1 MAVSFFFI
9 EICCFFFKKYII
21 FVKLKIIKMK
31 LKTSYLGLEI
41 KSPIIVSSSTL
52 TGSVES
58 IKHCAEAGA
67 GAVILK
73 SIFEEQI
80 LSEIRREERY
90 TDNEIYDLYPEA
102 QEYLNTFM
110 RGTEIEIYEKLVR
123 ESKKNV
129 DIPIIASVN
138 CSTDGEWT
146 SIARELQDAGADAI
160 ELNIAISA
168 FDRDLDPRKIEEE
181 YVKILKDVE
190 KNINIP
196 VSVKLGD
203 HFTNISR
210 MAFSLTKAGA
220 KGLVLFNRFYN
231 PDINIEKMKAVPG
244 NSISAPEENHNTLRW
259 ISLLSSQGL
268 PCELSASRG
277 VYTGEDVV
285 KQILAGAKTVQVCS
299 TLYRN
304 GIDYIKQMNADV
316 EAWME
321 RHNFDNVE
329 SFRGIVNKKEDIKVV
344 ERLQYLRRNYDL
356 H

>member
-1 MAVSFFFI
+1 
-9 EICCFFFKKYII
+9 
-21 FVKLKIIKMK
+21 MK
-31 LKTSYLGLEI
+31 LRTTYLGLEL

-52 TGSVES
+52 TGNVES
-58 IKHCAEAGA
+58 IKKCADAGA

-80 LSEIRREERY
+80 SSEIKREEGY
-90 TDNEIYDLYPEA
+90 SEEDIYDAYPEA

-110 RGTEIEIYEKLVR
+110 RGSEIEIYEKLIR
-123 ESKKNV
+123 ESKKVV
-129 DIPIIASVN
+129 DIPIIASIN
-138 CSTDGEWT
+138 CSDKGEWIR
-146 SIARELQDAGADAI
+146 IAKELQDAGADAL
-160 ELNIAISA
+160 ELNIAIAA

-181 YVKILKDVE
+181 YISILKEVE

-210 MAFSLTKAGA
+210 LAFNLTKAGA

-231 PDINIEKMKAVPG
+231 PDINIEKMKVVTG

-259 ISLLSSQGL
+259 ISLLSSQEI

-277 VYTGEDVV
+277 VYTGEDVI
-285 KQILAGAKTVQVCS
+285 KQILAGAQTVQVCS

-304 GIDYIKQMNADV
+304 GTEYVKQMNADI
-316 EAWME
+316 EAWMD
-321 RHNFDNVE
+321 RHNFDNVKD
-329 SFRGIVNKKEDIKVV
+329 FRGIANKKEDIRVV
-344 ERLQYLRRNYDL
+344 ERLQYLRRNYDI

>member
-1 MAVSFFFI
+1 
-9 EICCFFFKKYII
+9 
-21 FVKLKIIKMK
+21 MK
-31 LKTSYLGLEI
+31 LRTTYLGLEL

-52 TGSVES
+52 TGNVES
-58 IKHCAEAGA
+58 IKKCADAGA

-80 LSEIRREERY
+80 SSEIKREEGY
-90 TDNEIYDLYPEA
+90 SEEDIYDAYPEA

-110 RGTEIEIYEKLVR
+110 RGSEIEIYEKLIR
-123 ESKKNV
+123 ESKKVV
-129 DIPIIASVN
+129 DIPIIASIN
-138 CSTDGEWT
+138 CSDKGEWIR
-146 SIARELQDAGADAI
+146 IAKELQDAGADAL
-160 ELNIAISA
+160 ELNIAIAA
-168 FDRDLDPRKIEEE
+168 FDRDLDPRKIEDE
-181 YVKILKDVE
+181 YISILKEVE

-210 MAFSLTKAGA
+210 LAFNLTKAGA

-231 PDINIEKMKAVPG
+231 PDINIEKMKVVTG

-259 ISLLSSQGL
+259 ISLLSSQEI

-277 VYTGEDVV
+277 VYTGEDVI
-285 KQILAGAKTVQVCS
+285 KQILAGAQTVQVCS

-304 GIDYIKQMNADV
+304 GIEYVKQMNADI
-316 EAWME
+316 EAWMD
-321 RHNFDNVE
+321 RHNFDNVKD
-329 SFRGIVNKKEDIKVV
+329 FRGIANKKEDIKVV
-344 ERLQYLRRNYDL
+344 ERLQYLRRNYDI

>member
-1 MAVSFFFI
+1 M
-9 EICCFFFKKYII
+9 
-21 FVKLKIIKMK
+21 LMK
-31 LKTSYLGLEI
+31 LRTTYLGLEL

-58 IKHCAEAGA
+58 IKKCADAGA

-80 LSEIRREERY
+80 SSEIKREEGY
-90 TDNEIYDLYPEA
+90 SEEDIYDAYPEA

-110 RGTEIEIYEKLVR
+110 RGSEIEIYEKLIR
-123 ESKKNV
+123 ESKKIV
-129 DIPIIASVN
+129 DIPIIASIN
-138 CSTDGEWT
+138 CSDKGEWIR
-146 SIARELQDAGADAI
+146 IAKELQDAGADAL
-160 ELNIAISA
+160 ELNIAIAA

-181 YVKILKDVE
+181 YISILKEVE

-210 MAFSLTKAGA
+210 LAFNLTKAGA

-231 PDINIEKMKAVPG
+231 PDINIEKMKVVTG

-259 ISLLSSQGL
+259 ISLLSSQEI

-277 VYTGEDVV
+277 VYTGEDVI
-285 KQILAGAKTVQVCS
+285 KQILAGAQTVQVCS

-304 GIDYIKQMNADV
+304 GIEYVKQMNADI
-316 EAWME
+316 EAWMD
-321 RHNFDNVE
+321 RHNFNNVKD
-329 SFRGIVNKKEDIKVV
+329 FRGIANKKEDIKVV
-344 ERLQYLRRNYDL
+344 ERLQYLRRNYDI

>member
-1 MAVSFFFI
+1 
-9 EICCFFFKKYII
+9 
-21 FVKLKIIKMK
+21 MK
-31 LKTSYLGLEI
+31 LRTTYLGLEL

-52 TGSVES
+52 TGNVES
-58 IKHCAEAGA
+58 IKKCADAGA

-80 LSEIRREERY
+80 SSEIKREEGY
-90 TDNEIYDLYPEA
+90 SEEDIYDAYPEA

-110 RGTEIEIYEKLVR
+110 RGSEIEIYEKLIR
-123 ESKKNV
+123 ESKKVV
-129 DIPIIASVN
+129 DIPIIASIN
-138 CSTDGEWT
+138 CSDKGEWIR
-146 SIARELQDAGADAI
+146 IAKELQDAGADAL
-160 ELNIAISA
+160 ELNIAIAA

-181 YVKILKDVE
+181 YISILKEVE

-210 MAFSLTKAGA
+210 LAFNLTKAGA

-231 PDINIEKMKAVPG
+231 PDINIEKMKVVTG

-259 ISLLSSQGL
+259 ISLLSSQEI

-277 VYTGEDVV
+277 VYTGEDVI
-285 KQILAGAKTVQVCS
+285 KQILAGAQTVQVCS

-304 GIDYIKQMNADV
+304 GIEYVKQMNTDI
-316 EAWME
+316 EAWMD
-321 RHNFDNVE
+321 RHNFNNVKD
-329 SFRGIVNKKEDIKVV
+329 FRGIANKKEDIKVV
-344 ERLQYLRRNYDL
+344 ERLQYLRRNYDI

>member
-1 MAVSFFFI
+1 M
-9 EICCFFFKKYII
+9 
-21 FVKLKIIKMK
+21 LMK
-31 LKTSYLGLEI
+31 LRTTYLGLEL

-58 IKHCAEAGA
+58 IKKCADAGA

-80 LSEIRREERY
+80 SSEIKREEGY
-90 TDNEIYDLYPEA
+90 SEEDIYDAYPEA

-110 RGTEIEIYEKLVR
+110 RGSEIEIYEKLIR
-123 ESKKNV
+123 ESKKVV
-129 DIPIIASVN
+129 DIPIIASIN
-138 CSTDGEWT
+138 CSDKGEWIR
-146 SIARELQDAGADAI
+146 IAKELQDAGADAL
-160 ELNIAISA
+160 ELNIAIAA

-181 YVKILKDVE
+181 YISILKEVE

-210 MAFSLTKAGA
+210 LAFNLTKAGA

-231 PDINIEKMKAVPG
+231 PDINIEKMKVVTG

-259 ISLLSSQGL
+259 ISLLSSQEI

-277 VYTGEDVV
+277 VYTGEDVI
-285 KQILAGAKTVQVCS
+285 KQILAGAQTVQVCS

-304 GIDYIKQMNADV
+304 GIEYVKQMNADI
-316 EAWME
+316 EAWMD
-321 RHNFDNVE
+321 RHNFNNVKD
-329 SFRGIVNKKEDIKVV
+329 FRGIANKKEDIKVV
-344 ERLQYLRRNYDL
+344 ERLQYLRRNYDI

>member
-1 MAVSFFFI
+1 
-9 EICCFFFKKYII
+9 
-21 FVKLKIIKMK
+21 MK
-31 LKTSYLGLEI
+31 LSTTYLGLEL

-52 TGSVES
+52 TGNVES
-58 IKHCAEAGA
+58 IKRCAEAGA
-67 GAVILK
+67 GAVVLK

-80 LSEIRREERY
+80 ESEIRREEGY
-90 TDNEIYDLYPEA
+90 SNAEIYDLYPEA
-102 QEYLNTFM
+102 QEYLNTYM
-110 RGTEIEIYEKLVR
+110 RGTEIEIYEKLIR
-123 ESKKNV
+123 ETKKVV
-129 DIPIIASVN
+129 DIPIIASIN
-138 CSTDGEWT
+138 CSDKGEWI
-146 SIARELQDAGADAI
+146 SIAKELQDAGADAL
-160 ELNIAISA
+160 ELNIAIAA
-168 FDRDLDPRKIEEE
+168 FDRDIDPREIENE
-181 YVKILKDVE
+181 YVDILKEVE

-210 MAFSLTKAGA
+210 MAFSLSKAGA

-231 PDINIEKMKAVPG
+231 PDINIEKMKVVPG

-259 ISLLSSQGL
+259 ISLLSSQEI

-285 KQILAGAKTVQVCS
+285 KQILAGAKTVQICS

-304 GIDYIKQMNADV
+304 GVEYIKQMNADI
-316 EAWME
+316 EAWMD

>member
-1 MAVSFFFI
+1 
-9 EICCFFFKKYII
+9 
-21 FVKLKIIKMK
+21 MK
-31 LKTSYLGLEI
+31 LKTSYLGLELS
-41 KSPIIVSSSTL
+41 SPIIVSSSTL

-80 LSEIRREERY
+80 SSEIKREEGY
-90 TDNEIYDLYPEA
+90 SEEDIYDAYPEA

-110 RGTEIEIYEKLVR
+110 RGSEIEIYEKLIR
-123 ESKKNV
+123 ESKKVVN
-129 DIPIIASVN
+129 IPIIASIN
-138 CSTDGEWT
+138 CSDKGEWIK
-146 SIARELQDAGADAI
+146 IAKELQNAGADAL
-160 ELNIAISA
+160 ELNIAIAA
-168 FDRDLDPRKIEEE
+168 FEHDIDPRVIENE
-181 YVKILKDVE
+181 YVNILNEVRKHV
-190 KNINIP
+190 NIP

-210 MAFSLTKAGA
+210 MAFSLWKAGA

-259 ISLLSSQGL
+259 ISLLSSQGIQ
-268 PCELSASRG
+268 CELSASRG

-316 EAWME
+316 EAWMD
-321 RHNFDNVE
+321 RHNFKNVD

>member
-1 MAVSFFFI
+1 
-9 EICCFFFKKYII
+9 
-21 FVKLKIIKMK
+21 MK
-31 LKTSYLGLEI
+31 LRTTYLGLEL

-58 IKHCAEAGA
+58 IKKCADAGA

-80 LSEIRREERY
+80 SSEIKREEGY
-90 TDNEIYDLYPEA
+90 SEEDIYDAYPEA

-110 RGTEIEIYEKLVR
+110 RGSEIEIYEKLIR
-123 ESKKNV
+123 ESKKVV
-129 DIPIIASVN
+129 DIPIIASIN
-138 CSTDGEWT
+138 CSDKGEWIR
-146 SIARELQDAGADAI
+146 IAKELQDAGADAL
-160 ELNIAISA
+160 ELNIAIAA

-181 YVKILKDVE
+181 YISILKEVE

-210 MAFSLTKAGA
+210 LAFNLTKAGA

-231 PDINIEKMKAVPG
+231 PDINIEKMKVVTG

-259 ISLLSSQGL
+259 ISLLSSQEI

-277 VYTGEDVV
+277 VYTGEDVI
-285 KQILAGAKTVQVCS
+285 KQILAGAQTVQVCS

-304 GIDYIKQMNADV
+304 GIEYVKQMNADI
-316 EAWME
+316 EAWMD
-321 RHNFDNVE
+321 RHNFNNVKD
-329 SFRGIVNKKEDIKVV
+329 FRGIANKKEDIKVV
-344 ERLQYLRRNYDL
+344 ERLQYLRRNYDI

>member
-1 MAVSFFFI
+1 
-9 EICCFFFKKYII
+9 
-21 FVKLKIIKMK
+21 MK
-31 LKTSYLGLEI
+31 LSTTYLGLKL

-67 GAVILK
+67 GAVVLK

-80 LSEIRREERY
+80 VSEIKREEGY
-90 TDNEIYDLYPEA
+90 TDVDIYDSYPEA
-102 QEYLNTFM
+102 QEYLNTHM
-110 RGTEIEIYEKLVR
+110 RGTELDFYESLVR
-123 ESKKNV
+123 ESKKMV

-138 CSTDGEWT
+138 CSDKGEWIR
-146 SIARELQDAGADAI
+146 IAKELQDAGADAL
-160 ELNIAISA
+160 ELNIAIAA
-168 FDRDLDPRKIEEE
+168 FDRDLDPRWIEEE
-181 YVKILKDVE
+181 YVDILTEVE
-190 KNINIP
+190 KNIDIP

-210 MAFSLTKAGA
+210 VAFGLAKAGA

-231 PDINIEKMKAVPG
+231 PDINVEKMKVVPG

-259 ISLLSSQGL
+259 ISLLSSQGI

-277 VYTGEDVV
+277 VYTGEDAV
-285 KQILAGAKTVQVCS
+285 KQILAGAKSVQVCS

-316 EAWME
+316 EAWMD
-321 RHNFDNVE
+321 RHGFENVDD
-329 SFRGIVNKKEDIKVV
+329 FRGIVNKKEDIKVV

>member
-1 MAVSFFFI
+1 
-9 EICCFFFKKYII
+9 
-21 FVKLKIIKMK
+21 MK
-31 LKTSYLGLEI
+31 LSTTYLGLKL

-67 GAVILK
+67 GAVVLK

-80 LSEIRREERY
+80 VSEIKREEGY
-90 TDNEIYDLYPEA
+90 TDVDIYDSYPEA
-102 QEYLNTFM
+102 QEYLNTHM
-110 RGTEIEIYEKLVR
+110 RGTELDFYESLVR
-123 ESKKNV
+123 ESKKMV

-138 CSTDGEWT
+138 CFDKGEWIR
-146 SIARELQDAGADAI
+146 IAKELQYAGADAL
-160 ELNIAISA
+160 ELNIAIAA
-168 FDRDLDPRKIEEE
+168 FDRDLDPRYIEEE
-181 YVKILKDVE
+181 YVDILTEVE

-210 MAFSLTKAGA
+210 VAFGLAKAGA

-231 PDINIEKMKAVPG
+231 PDINVEKMKVVPG

-259 ISLLSSQGL
+259 ISLLSSQGI

-277 VYTGEDVV
+277 VYTGEDAV
-285 KQILAGAKTVQVCS
+285 KQILAGAKSVQVCS

-304 GIDYIKQMNADV
+304 GIDYIKQINADV
-316 EAWME
+316 EAWMD
-321 RHNFDNVE
+321 RHGFE
-329 SFRGIVNKKEDIKVV
+329 SVDDFRGIVNKKEDIRVV

>member
-1 MAVSFFFI
+1 
-9 EICCFFFKKYII
+9 
-21 FVKLKIIKMK
+21 MK
-31 LKTSYLGLEI
+31 LRTTYLGLEL

-52 TGSVES
+52 TGNVES
-58 IKHCAEAGA
+58 IKKCADAGA

-80 LSEIRREERY
+80 SSEIKREEGY
-90 TDNEIYDLYPEA
+90 SEEDIYDAYPEA

-110 RGTEIEIYEKLVR
+110 RGSEIEIYEKLIR
-123 ESKKNV
+123 ESKKVV
-129 DIPIIASVN
+129 DIPIIASIN
-138 CSTDGEWT
+138 CSDKGEWIR
-146 SIARELQDAGADAI
+146 IAKELQDAGADAL
-160 ELNIAISA
+160 ELNIAIAA

-181 YVKILKDVE
+181 YISILIEVE

-210 MAFSLTKAGA
+210 LAFNLTKAGA

-231 PDINIEKMKAVPG
+231 PDINIEKMKVVTG

-259 ISLLSSQGL
+259 ISLLSSQEI

-277 VYTGEDVV
+277 VYTGEDVI
-285 KQILAGAKTVQVCS
+285 KQILAGAQTVQVCS

-304 GIDYIKQMNADV
+304 GIEYVKQMNADI
-316 EAWME
+316 EAWMD
-321 RHNFDNVE
+321 RHNFNNVKD
-329 SFRGIVNKKEDIKVV
+329 FRGIANKKEDIKVV
-344 ERLQYLRRNYDL
+344 ERLQYLRRNYDI

>member
-1 MAVSFFFI
+1 
-9 EICCFFFKKYII
+9 
-21 FVKLKIIKMK
+21 MK
-31 LKTSYLGLEI
+31 LSTTYLGLKL

-67 GAVILK
+67 GAVVLK

-80 LSEIRREERY
+80 VSEIKREEGY
-90 TDNEIYDLYPEA
+90 TDVDIYDSYPEA
-102 QEYLNTFM
+102 QEYLNTYM
-110 RGTEIEIYEKLVR
+110 RGTEIEIYERLIR
-123 ESKKNV
+123 ESKKVV
-129 DIPIIASVN
+129 DIPIIASIN
-138 CSTDGEWT
+138 CSDKGEWI
-146 SIARELQDAGADAI
+146 SIARELQDAGADAL
-160 ELNIAISA
+160 ELNVAIAA
-168 FDRDLDPRKIEEE
+168 FDRDIDPREIEKE
-181 YVKILKDVE
+181 YIDILKEVE

-210 MAFSLTKAGA
+210 MAFGLSKAGA

-231 PDINIEKMKAVPG
+231 PDINIEKMKVVPG

-259 ISLLSSQGL
+259 ISLLSSQEI

-321 RHNFDNVE
+321 RHNFENVE

-344 ERLQYLRRNYDL
+344 ERLQYLRRNYDI

>member
-1 MAVSFFFI
+1 
-9 EICCFFFKKYII
+9 
-21 FVKLKIIKMK
+21 MK
-31 LKTSYLGLEI
+31 LKTTYLGLELN
-41 KSPIIVSSSTL
+41 SPIIVSSSTL

-58 IKHCAEAGA
+58 IKKCAEAGA

-80 LSEIRREERY
+80 SSEIKREEGY
-90 TDNEIYDLYPEA
+90 TDEDIYDAYPEA
-102 QEYLNTFM
+102 QEYLNTYM
-110 RGTEIEIYEKLVR
+110 RGSEIEIYEKLIS
-123 ESKKNV
+123 ETKKVV
-129 DIPIIASVN
+129 DIPVIASIN
-138 CSTDGEWT
+138 CSDEGEWIK
-146 SIARELQDAGADAI
+146 IARELQAAGADAL
-160 ELNIAISA
+160 ELNIAIAA
-168 FDRDLDPRKIEEE
+168 FDRDIDPRKIEEE
-181 YVKILKDVE
+181 YVSIFKKVE
-190 KNINIP
+190 KNIKIP

-210 MAFSLTKAGA
+210 VAFSLSKAGA

-231 PDINIEKMKAVPG
+231 PDINIEKMKMVPG

-259 ISLLSSQGL
+259 ISLLSSQGI

-304 GIDYIKQMNADV
+304 GIEYIKQMNADI
-316 EAWME
+316 EAWMD
-321 RHNFDNVE
+321 RHNFTNVE
-329 SFRGIVNKKEDIKVV
+329 SFRGIANKKEDIKVA

>member
-1 MAVSFFFI
+1 
-9 EICCFFFKKYII
+9 
-21 FVKLKIIKMK
+21 MK

-58 IKHCAEAGA
+58 IKRCAEAGA

-80 LSEIRREERY
+80 LSEIRREEVHH
-90 TDNEIYDLYPEA
+90 DDDIYDLYPEA

-181 YVKILKDVE
+181 YVEILKDVE

-210 MAFSLTKAGA
+210 MAFNLTKAGA

-321 RHNFDNVE
+321 RHEFNNVE
-329 SFRGIVNKKEDIKVV
+329 EFRGIVNKKEDINVV
-344 ERLQYLRRNYDL
+344 ERLQYLRRNYDI

>member
-1 MAVSFFFI
+1 
-9 EICCFFFKKYII
+9 
-21 FVKLKIIKMK
+21 MK
-31 LKTSYLGLEI
+31 LKTSYLDLEI

-58 IKHCAEAGA
+58 IKRCAEAGA
-67 GAVILK
+67 GAVVLK

-80 LSEIRREERY
+80 LSEIRREEIHH
-90 TDNEIYDLYPEA
+90 DNDIYDLYPEA
-102 QEYLNTFM
+102 QEYLSTFM

-123 ESKKNV
+123 ESKESV

-160 ELNIAISA
+160 ELNVAISA
-168 FDRDLDPRKIEEE
+168 FDRDLDPRKIEDE
-181 YVKILKDVE
+181 YVNILKDVE

-210 MAFSLTKAGA
+210 MAFNLTKAGA

-321 RHNFDNVE
+321 RHKFNNVE
-329 SFRGIVNKKEDIKVV
+329 DFRGIVNRKEDINVV
-344 ERLQYLRRNYDL
+344 ERLQYLRRNYDI

>member
-1 MAVSFFFI
+1 
-9 EICCFFFKKYII
+9 
-21 FVKLKIIKMK
+21 MK
-31 LKTSYLGLEI
+31 LKTSYLGLELN
-41 KSPIIVSSSTL
+41 SPIIVSSSTL

-58 IKHCAEAGA
+58 IKKCAEAGA

-80 LSEIRREERY
+80 SSEIKREEGY
-90 TDNEIYDLYPEA
+90 TDEDIYDAYPEA
-102 QEYLNTFM
+102 QEYLNTYM
-110 RGTEIEIYEKLVR
+110 RGSEIEIYEKLIR
-123 ESKKNV
+123 ETKKVV
-129 DIPIIASVN
+129 DIPVIASIN
-138 CSTDGEWT
+138 CSDEGEWIK
-146 SIARELQDAGADAI
+146 IARELQAAGADAL
-160 ELNIAISA
+160 ELNIAIAA
-168 FDRDLDPRKIEEE
+168 FDRDIDPRKIEEE
-181 YVKILKDVE
+181 YVSIFKKVE
-190 KNINIP
+190 KNIKIP

-210 MAFSLTKAGA
+210 MAFSLSKAGA

-231 PDINIEKMKAVPG
+231 PDINIEKMKVVPG

-259 ISLLSSQGL
+259 ISLLSSQGI

-304 GIDYIKQMNADV
+304 GIEYIKQMNTDV
-316 EAWME
+316 EAWMD
-321 RHNFDNVE
+321 RHNFTNVE
-329 SFRGIVNKKEDIKVV
+329 SFRGIANKKEDIKVA

>member
-1 MAVSFFFI
+1 M
-9 EICCFFFKKYII
+9 
-21 FVKLKIIKMK
+21 KLKITKMK

-58 IKHCAEAGA
+58 IKRCAEAGA
-67 GAVILK
+67 GAVVLK

-80 LSEIRREERY
+80 LSEIRREEIHH
-90 TDNEIYDLYPEA
+90 DDDIYDLYPEA

-181 YVKILKDVE
+181 YVEILKDVE

-210 MAFSLTKAGA
+210 MAFNLTKAGA

-321 RHNFDNVE
+321 RHEFNNVE
-329 SFRGIVNKKEDIKVV
+329 EFRGIVNKKEDINVV
-344 ERLQYLRRNYDL
+344 ERLQYLRRNYDI

>member
-1 MAVSFFFI
+1 
-9 EICCFFFKKYII
+9 
-21 FVKLKIIKMK
+21 MK
-31 LKTSYLGLEI
+31 LRTTYLGLEL

-52 TGSVES
+52 TGNVES
-58 IKHCAEAGA
+58 IKKCADAGA

-80 LSEIRREERY
+80 SSEIKREEGY
-90 TDNEIYDLYPEA
+90 SEEDIYDAYPEA

-110 RGTEIEIYEKLVR
+110 RGSEIEIYEKLIR
-123 ESKKNV
+123 ESKKVV
-129 DIPIIASVN
+129 DIPIIASIN
-138 CSTDGEWT
+138 CSDKGEWIR
-146 SIARELQDAGADAI
+146 IAKELQDAGADAL
-160 ELNIAISA
+160 ELNIAIAA

-181 YVKILKDVE
+181 YISILKEVE

-210 MAFSLTKAGA
+210 LAFNLAKAGA

-231 PDINIEKMKAVPG
+231 PDINIEKMKVVTG

-259 ISLLSSQGL
+259 ISLLSSQEI

-277 VYTGEDVV
+277 VYTGEDVI
-285 KQILAGAKTVQVCS
+285 KQILAGAQTVQVCS

-304 GIDYIKQMNADV
+304 GIEYVKQMNADI
-316 EAWME
+316 EAWMD
-321 RHNFDNVE
+321 RHNFNNVKD
-329 SFRGIVNKKEDIKVV
+329 FRGIANKKEDIKVV

>member
-1 MAVSFFFI
+1 
-9 EICCFFFKKYII
+9 
-21 FVKLKIIKMK
+21 MK

-58 IKHCAEAGA
+58 IKRCAEAGA

-80 LSEIRREERY
+80 LSEIRREEVHH
-90 TDNEIYDLYPEA
+90 DDDIYDLYPEA

-129 DIPIIASVN
+129 DIPVIASVN

-181 YVKILKDVE
+181 YVEILKDVE

-210 MAFSLTKAGA
+210 MAFNLTKAGA

-321 RHNFDNVE
+321 RHEFNNVE
-329 SFRGIVNKKEDIKVV
+329 EFRGIVNKKEDINVV
-344 ERLQYLRRNYDL
+344 ERLQYLRRNYDI

>member
-1 MAVSFFFI
+1 MKKLS
-9 EICCFFFKKYII
+9 FFKKKRYLCEDKKN
-21 FVKLKIIKMK
+21 KLMK
-31 LKTSYLGLEI
+31 LSTTYLGLKL

-67 GAVILK
+67 GAVVLK

-80 LSEIRREERY
+80 VSEIKREEGY
-90 TDNEIYDLYPEA
+90 TDVDIYDSYPEA
-102 QEYLNTFM
+102 QEYLNTHM
-110 RGTEIEIYEKLVR
+110 RGTELDFYEELVR
-123 ESKKNV
+123 ESKKMV

-138 CSTDGEWT
+138 CSDKGEWIR
-146 SIARELQDAGADAI
+146 IAKELQDAGADAL
-160 ELNIAISA
+160 ELNIAIAA
-168 FDRDLDPRKIEEE
+168 FDRDLDPRDIEEE
-181 YVKILKDVE
+181 YVDILTEVE

-210 MAFSLTKAGA
+210 VAFGLAKAGA

-231 PDINIEKMKAVPG
+231 PDINVEKMKVVPG

-259 ISLLSSQGL
+259 ISLLSSQEI

-285 KQILAGAKTVQVCS
+285 KQILAGAKSVQVCS

-316 EAWME
+316 EAWMD
-321 RHNFDNVE
+321 RHGFENVDD
-329 SFRGIVNKKEDIKVV
+329 FRGIVNKKEDIKVV

>member
-1 MAVSFFFI
+1 
-9 EICCFFFKKYII
+9 
-21 FVKLKIIKMK
+21 MK
-31 LKTSYLGLEI
+31 LRTTYLGLEL

-52 TGSVES
+52 TGNVES
-58 IKHCAEAGA
+58 IKKCADAGA

-80 LSEIRREERY
+80 SSEIKREEGY
-90 TDNEIYDLYPEA
+90 SEEDIYDAYPEA

-110 RGTEIEIYEKLVR
+110 RGSEIEIYEKLIR
-123 ESKKNV
+123 ESKKVV
-129 DIPIIASVN
+129 DIPIIASIN
-138 CSTDGEWT
+138 CSDKGEWIR
-146 SIARELQDAGADAI
+146 IAKELQDAGADAL
-160 ELNIAISA
+160 ELNIAIAA

-181 YVKILKDVE
+181 YISILKEVE

-210 MAFSLTKAGA
+210 LAFNLTKAGA

-231 PDINIEKMKAVPG
+231 PDINIEKMKVVTG

-259 ISLLSSQGL
+259 ISLLSSQEI

-277 VYTGEDVV
+277 VYTGEDVI
-285 KQILAGAKTVQVCS
+285 KQILAGAQTVQVCS

-304 GIDYIKQMNADV
+304 GIEYVKQMNADI
-316 EAWME
+316 EAWMD
-321 RHNFDNVE
+321 RHNFNNVKD
-329 SFRGIVNKKEDIKVV
+329 FRGIANKKEDIKVV
-344 ERLQYLRRNYDL
+344 ERLQYLRRNYDI

>member
-1 MAVSFFFI
+1 M
-9 EICCFFFKKYII
+9 
-21 FVKLKIIKMK
+21 KLKITKMK
-31 LKTSYLGLEI
+31 LKTSYLGLDI

-58 IKHCAEAGA
+58 IKRCAEAGA
-67 GAVILK
+67 GAVVLK

-80 LSEIRREERY
+80 LSEIRREEVHH
-90 TDNEIYDLYPEA
+90 DDDIYDLYPEA

-129 DIPIIASVN
+129 DIPVIASVN

-168 FDRDLDPRKIEEE
+168 FDRDLDPRKIEED
-181 YVKILKDVE
+181 YVEILKDVD

-321 RHNFDNVE
+321 RHEFNNVE
-329 SFRGIVNKKEDIKVV
+329 EFRGIVNRKEDINVV
-344 ERLQYLRRNYDL
+344 ERLQYLRRNYDI

>member
-1 MAVSFFFI
+1 
-9 EICCFFFKKYII
+9 
-21 FVKLKIIKMK
+21 MK
-31 LKTSYLGLEI
+31 LRTTYLGLEL

-52 TGSVES
+52 TGNVES
-58 IKHCAEAGA
+58 IKKCADAGA

-80 LSEIRREERY
+80 SSEIKREEGY
-90 TDNEIYDLYPEA
+90 SEEDIYDAYPEA

-110 RGTEIEIYEKLVR
+110 RGSEIEIYEKLIR
-123 ESKKNV
+123 ESKKVV
-129 DIPIIASVN
+129 DIPIIASIN
-138 CSTDGEWT
+138 CSDKGEWIR
-146 SIARELQDAGADAI
+146 IAKELQDAGADAL
-160 ELNIAISA
+160 ELNIAIAA

-181 YVKILKDVE
+181 YISILKEVE

-210 MAFSLTKAGA
+210 LAFNLTKAGA

-231 PDINIEKMKAVPG
+231 PDINIEKMKVVTG

-259 ISLLSSQGL
+259 ISLLSSQEI

-277 VYTGEDVV
+277 VYTGEDVI
-285 KQILAGAKTVQVCS
+285 KQILAGAQTVQVCS

-304 GIDYIKQMNADV
+304 GIEYVKQMNADI
-316 EAWME
+316 EAWMD
-321 RHNFDNVE
+321 RHNFDNVKD
-329 SFRGIVNKKEDIKVV
+329 FRGIANKKEDIKVV
-344 ERLQYLRRNYDL
+344 ERLQYLRRNYDMN
-356 H
+356 

>member
-1 MAVSFFFI
+1 
-9 EICCFFFKKYII
+9 
-21 FVKLKIIKMK
+21 MK
-31 LKTSYLGLEI
+31 LRTTYLGLEL

-52 TGSVES
+52 TGNVES
-58 IKHCAEAGA
+58 IKKCADAGA

-80 LSEIRREERY
+80 SSEIKREEGY
-90 TDNEIYDLYPEA
+90 SEEDIYDAYPEA

-110 RGTEIEIYEKLVR
+110 RGSEIEIYEKLIR
-123 ESKKNV
+123 ESKKVV
-129 DIPIIASVN
+129 DIPIIASIN
-138 CSTDGEWT
+138 CSDKGEWIR
-146 SIARELQDAGADAI
+146 IAKELQDAGADAL
-160 ELNIAISA
+160 ELNIAIAA
-168 FDRDLDPRKIEEE
+168 FDRDIDPRKIEEE
-181 YVKILKDVE
+181 YISILKEVE

-210 MAFSLTKAGA
+210 LAFNLTKAGA

-231 PDINIEKMKAVPG
+231 PDINIEKMKVVTG

-259 ISLLSSQGL
+259 ISLLSSQEI

-277 VYTGEDVV
+277 VYTGEDVI
-285 KQILAGAKTVQVCS
+285 KQILAGAQTVQVCS

-304 GIDYIKQMNADV
+304 GIEYVKQMNADI
-316 EAWME
+316 EAWMD
-321 RHNFDNVE
+321 RHNFNNVKD
-329 SFRGIVNKKEDIKVV
+329 FRGIANKKEDIKVV
-344 ERLQYLRRNYDL
+344 ERLQYLRRNYDI

>member
-1 MAVSFFFI
+1 
-9 EICCFFFKKYII
+9 
-21 FVKLKIIKMK
+21 MK
-31 LKTSYLGLEI
+31 LRTTYLGLEL

-52 TGSVES
+52 TGNVES
-58 IKHCAEAGA
+58 IKKCADAGA

-80 LSEIRREERY
+80 SSEIKREEGY
-90 TDNEIYDLYPEA
+90 SEEDIYDAYPEA

-110 RGTEIEIYEKLVR
+110 RGSEIEIYEKLIR
-123 ESKKNV
+123 ESKKVV
-129 DIPIIASVN
+129 DIPIIASIN
-138 CSTDGEWT
+138 CSDKGEWIR
-146 SIARELQDAGADAI
+146 IAKELQDAGADAL
-160 ELNIAISA
+160 ELNIAIAA

-181 YVKILKDVE
+181 YISILKEVE

-210 MAFSLTKAGA
+210 LAFNLTKAGA

-231 PDINIEKMKAVPG
+231 PDINIEKMKVVTG

-259 ISLLSSQGL
+259 ISLLSSQEI

-277 VYTGEDVV
+277 VYTGEDVI
-285 KQILAGAKTVQVCS
+285 KQILAGAQTVQVCS

-304 GIDYIKQMNADV
+304 GIEYVKQMNADI
-316 EAWME
+316 EAWMD
-321 RHNFDNVE
+321 RHNFDNVKD
-329 SFRGIVNKKEDIKVV
+329 FRGIANKKEDIRVV
-344 ERLQYLRRNYDL
+344 ERLQYLRRNYDI

>member
-1 MAVSFFFI
+1 
-9 EICCFFFKKYII
+9 
-21 FVKLKIIKMK
+21 MK
-31 LKTSYLGLEI
+31 LRTTYLGLEL

-52 TGSVES
+52 TGNVEI
-58 IKHCAEAGA
+58 IKKCAVAGA

-80 LSEIRREERY
+80 SSEIKREEGY
-90 TDNEIYDLYPEA
+90 SEEDIYDAYPEA

-110 RGTEIEIYEKLVR
+110 RGSEIEIYEKLIR
-123 ESKKNV
+123 ESKKVV
-129 DIPIIASVN
+129 DIPIIASIN
-138 CSTDGEWT
+138 CSDKGEWIR
-146 SIARELQDAGADAI
+146 IAKELQDAGADAL
-160 ELNIAISA
+160 ELNIAIAA

-181 YVKILKDVE
+181 YISILKEVE

-210 MAFSLTKAGA
+210 LAFNLTKAGA

-231 PDINIEKMKAVPG
+231 PDINIEKMKVVTG

-259 ISLLSSQGL
+259 ISLLSSQEI

-277 VYTGEDVV
+277 VYTGEDVI
-285 KQILAGAKTVQVCS
+285 KQILAGAQTVQVCS

-304 GIDYIKQMNADV
+304 GIEYVKQMNADI
-316 EAWME
+316 EAWMD
-321 RHNFDNVE
+321 RHNFDNVKD
-329 SFRGIVNKKEDIKVV
+329 FRGIANKKEDIKVV
-344 ERLQYLRRNYDL
+344 ERLQYLRRNYDI

>member
-1 MAVSFFFI
+1 
-9 EICCFFFKKYII
+9 
-21 FVKLKIIKMK
+21 MK
-31 LKTSYLGLEI
+31 LKTTYLGLELN
-41 KSPIIVSSSTL
+41 SPIIVSSSTL

-58 IKHCAEAGA
+58 IKKCAEAGA

-80 LSEIRREERY
+80 SSEIKREEGY
-90 TDNEIYDLYPEA
+90 TDEDIYDAYPEA
-102 QEYLNTFM
+102 QEYLNTYM
-110 RGTEIEIYEKLVR
+110 RGSEIEIYEKLIR
-123 ESKKNV
+123 ETKKVV
-129 DIPIIASVN
+129 DIPVIASIN
-138 CSTDGEWT
+138 CSDEGEWIK
-146 SIARELQDAGADAI
+146 IARELQAAGADAL
-160 ELNIAISA
+160 ELNIAIAA
-168 FDRDLDPRKIEEE
+168 FDRDIDPRKIEEE
-181 YVKILKDVE
+181 YVSIFKKVE
-190 KNINIP
+190 KNIKIP

-210 MAFSLTKAGA
+210 VAFSLSKAGA

-231 PDINIEKMKAVPG
+231 PDINIEKMKMVPG

-259 ISLLSSQGL
+259 ISLLSSQGI

-304 GIDYIKQMNADV
+304 GIEYIKQMNADI
-316 EAWME
+316 EAWMD
-321 RHNFDNVE
+321 RHNFTNVE
-329 SFRGIVNKKEDIKVV
+329 SFRGIANKKEDIKVA

>member
-1 MAVSFFFI
+1 
-9 EICCFFFKKYII
+9 
-21 FVKLKIIKMK
+21 MK
-31 LKTSYLGLEI
+31 LKTTYLGLEL

-52 TGSVES
+52 TGNVES
-58 IKHCAEAGA
+58 IKKCADAGA

-80 LSEIRREERY
+80 SSEIKREEGY
-90 TDNEIYDLYPEA
+90 SEEDIYDAYPEA

-110 RGTEIEIYEKLVR
+110 RGSEIEIYEKLIR
-123 ESKKNV
+123 ESKKVV
-129 DIPIIASVN
+129 DIPIIASIN
-138 CSTDGEWT
+138 CSDKGEWIR
-146 SIARELQDAGADAI
+146 IAKELQDAGADAL
-160 ELNIAISA
+160 ELNIAIAA

-181 YVKILKDVE
+181 YISILKEVE

-210 MAFSLTKAGA
+210 LAFNLTKAGA

-231 PDINIEKMKAVPG
+231 PDINIEKMKVVTG

-259 ISLLSSQGL
+259 ISLLSSQEI

-277 VYTGEDVV
+277 VYTGEDVI
-285 KQILAGAKTVQVCS
+285 KQILAGAQTVQVCS

-304 GIDYIKQMNADV
+304 GIEYVKQMNADI
-316 EAWME
+316 EAWMD
-321 RHNFDNVE
+321 RHNFNNVKD
-329 SFRGIVNKKEDIKVV
+329 FRGIANKKEDIKVV
-344 ERLQYLRRNYDL
+344 ERLQYLRRNYDI